1 MVVFSLNLLGAKA
14 LAKTS
19 SDQYAL
25 VLTKL
30 RIFQLD
36 KKGLRKIV
44 MMDAWLSIE
53 TWCRAPQP
61 SICPEPPKFSGRHE
75 AIAFYFLVRA
85 SLHGSQDADTLV
97 LQNIDELFWLPSPS
111 VTVDKDWVG

>member
-1 MVVFSLNLLGAKA
+1 MFQNRDISKQEIQEMLVRRTWLFFSSSSSSSSGAKA
-14 LAKTS
+14 LSKSS

-44 MMDAWLSIE
+44 MMDAWLSIDI
-53 TWCRAPQP
+53 WCLA
-61 SICPEPPKFSGRHE
+61 
-75 AIAFYFLVRA
+75 A
-85 SLHGSQDADTLV
+85 
-97 LQNIDELFWLPSPS
+97 
-111 VTVDKDWVG
+111 